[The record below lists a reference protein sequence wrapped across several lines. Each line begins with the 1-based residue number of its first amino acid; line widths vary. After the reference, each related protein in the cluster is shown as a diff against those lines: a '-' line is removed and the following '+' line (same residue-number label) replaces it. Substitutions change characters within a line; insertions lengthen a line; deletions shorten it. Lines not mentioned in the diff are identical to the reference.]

1 MIKPV
6 VIKPVTK
13 TYEACVRIGRFL
25 IFNGDTFGLIN
36 MKLFM
41 LKIGARPQGRLIEQ
55 HDVMFV
61 IANSL
66 SETIESVN
74 QHWPA
79 VKNNWHLDAWRE
91 VKRVGDYQILLST
104 DSLSKDGWSK
114 DGWSKD
120 NALADNI
127 LADDRV
133 DNKLDSQGKQLY
145 FVNLGGYLPGQFEEF
160 HYKTLVV
167 AETLGKATA
176 QVKKTAFYQDYTF
189 DNIDTAKSGVATSHV
204 DDKHQLDLDDIHCV
218 ADLLPNDVA
227 LTIQPLTE
235 PEQNQLPD
243 DALHIGYLSL
253 KQIKTMID

>member
-1 MIKPV
+1 M
-6 VIKPVTK
+6 
-13 TYEACVRIGRFL
+13 RLGRFL
-25 IFNGDTFGLIN
+25 IFNGDTFGRIN

-91 VKRVGDYQILLST
+91 VKRVGDCQILLSKN
-104 DSLSKDGWSK
+104 SLSK

-120 NALADNI
+120 NALADKMSADNI
-127 LADDRV
+127 FAEDRV
-133 DNKLDSQGKQLY
+133 DNKLDNQGKQLY

-160 HYKTLVV
+160 HYKTLVI

-189 DNIDTAKSGVATSHV
+189 DNVDTAKSGVATSHV

-235 PEQNQLPD
+235 PEKNQLPY

>member
-1 MIKPV
+1 M
-6 VIKPVTK
+6 
-13 TYEACVRIGRFL
+13 RLGRFL
-25 IFNGDTFGLIN
+25 IFNGDTFGRIN

-79 VKNNWHLDAWRE
+79 AKNNWHLDAWRE
-91 VKRVGDYQILLST
+91 VKRVGDCQILLSKN
-104 DSLSKDGWSK
+104 SLSK

-120 NALADNI
+120 NALADKM
-127 LADDRV
+127 LADNIFAEDRV
-133 DNKLDSQGKQLY
+133 DNKLDNQGKQLY

-160 HYKTLVV
+160 HYKTLVI

-189 DNIDTAKSGVATSHV
+189 DNVDTAKSGVATSHV

-235 PEQNQLPD
+235 PEKNQLPY

>member
-1 MIKPV
+1 M
-6 VIKPVTK
+6 
-13 TYEACVRIGRFL
+13 VRRFL
-25 IFNGDTFGLIN
+25 INGDTFGLIT

-91 VKRVGDYQILLST
+91 VKRVGDYQILLSKEI
-104 DSLSKDGWSK
+104 LSKDGLSK
-114 DGWSKD
+114 DK
-120 NALADNI
+120 ALADNI
-127 LADDRV
+127 LADERL

-189 DNIDTAKSGVATSHV
+189 DNVDTAKSGVATSHV

-218 ADLLPNDVA
+218 ADLLPKDVV
-227 LTIQPLTE
+227 LIIQPLTE
-235 PEQNQLPD
+235 PEKNQLPD

>member
-1 MIKPV
+1 
-6 VIKPVTK
+6 
-13 TYEACVRIGRFL
+13 
-25 IFNGDTFGLIN
+25 

-91 VKRVGDYQILLST
+91 VKRVGDYQILL
-104 DSLSKDGWSK
+104 
-114 DGWSKD
+114 SKD

-189 DNIDTAKSGVATSHV
+189 DNVDTAISGVATSHV

-235 PEQNQLPD
+235 PEKNQLPD

>member
-1 MIKPV
+1 MATHL
-6 VIKPVTK
+6 VT
-13 TYEACVRIGRFL
+13 
-25 IFNGDTFGLIN
+25 

-91 VKRVGDYQILLST
+91 VKRVGDYQILLS
-104 DSLSKDGWSK
+104 KDNL
-114 DGWSKD
+114 SKD

-127 LADDRV
+127 FADDRV
-133 DNKLDSQGKQLY
+133 DNKLDSQDKQLY

-189 DNIDTAKSGVATSHV
+189 DNVDNAKSGVATSHV

-235 PEQNQLPD
+235 PEKNQLPD

>member
-1 MIKPV
+1 M
-6 VIKPVTK
+6 
-13 TYEACVRIGRFL
+13 RLGRFL
-25 IFNGDTFGLIN
+25 IFNGDTFGRIN

-91 VKRVGDYQILLST
+91 VKRVGDCQILLSKN
-104 DSLSKDGWSK
+104 SLSK

-120 NALADNI
+120 NALADKM
-127 LADDRV
+127 LADNIFAEDRV
-133 DNKLDSQGKQLY
+133 DNKLDNQGKQLY

-160 HYKTLVV
+160 HYKTLVI

-189 DNIDTAKSGVATSHV
+189 DNVDIAKSGVATSHV

-235 PEQNQLPD
+235 PEKNQLPY

>member
-1 MIKPV
+1 M
-6 VIKPVTK
+6 
-13 TYEACVRIGRFL
+13 RLGRFL
-25 IFNGDTFGLIN
+25 IFNGDTFGRIN

-91 VKRVGDYQILLST
+91 VKRVGDCQILLSKN
-104 DSLSKDGWSK
+104 SLSK

-127 LADDRV
+127 FAEDRV
-133 DNKLDSQGKQLY
+133 DNKLDNQGKQLY

-160 HYKTLVV
+160 HYKTLVI

-189 DNIDTAKSGVATSHV
+189 DNVDTAKSGVATSHV

-235 PEQNQLPD
+235 PEKNQLPY

>member
-1 MIKPV
+1 M
-6 VIKPVTK
+6 
-13 TYEACVRIGRFL
+13 RLGRFL
-25 IFNGDTFGLIN
+25 IFNGDTFGRIN

-91 VKRVGDYQILLST
+91 VKRVGDYQILLSKE
-104 DSLSKDGWSK
+104 SLSK

-120 NALADNI
+120 NALADKM
-127 LADDRV
+127 LADNIFAEDRV
-133 DNKLDSQGKQLY
+133 DNKLDNQGKQLY

-160 HYKTLVV
+160 HYKTLVI

-189 DNIDTAKSGVATSHV
+189 DNVDTAKSGVATSHV

-235 PEQNQLPD
+235 PEKNQLPY

>member
-1 MIKPV
+1 
-6 VIKPVTK
+6 
-13 TYEACVRIGRFL
+13 
-25 IFNGDTFGLIN
+25 

-104 DSLSKDGWSK
+104 DSLSKD
-114 DGWSKD
+114 

-127 LADDRV
+127 LTDERV

-189 DNIDTAKSGVATSHV
+189 DNVDTAKSGVATSHV

-235 PEQNQLPD
+235 PEKNQLPD

>member
-1 MIKPV
+1 M
-6 VIKPVTK
+6 
-13 TYEACVRIGRFL
+13 RLGRFL
-25 IFNGDTFGLIN
+25 IFNGDTFGRIN

-91 VKRVGDYQILLST
+91 VKRVGDYQILLSKE
-104 DSLSKDGWSK
+104 SL
-114 DGWSKD
+114 SKD

-127 LADDRV
+127 LADERV

-160 HYKTLVV
+160 HYKTLVI

-189 DNIDTAKSGVATSHV
+189 DNVDTAKSGVATSHV

-235 PEQNQLPD
+235 PEKNQLPY

>member
-1 MIKPV
+1 M
-6 VIKPVTK
+6 
-13 TYEACVRIGRFL
+13 RLGRFL
-25 IFNGDTFGLIN
+25 SFNGDTFGRIT

-91 VKRVGDYQILLST
+91 VKRVGDYQILLSKQ
-104 DSLSKDGWSK
+104 SLSKDGL
-114 DGWSKD
+114 SKD

-160 HYKTLVV
+160 HYKTLVI

-189 DNIDTAKSGVATSHV
+189 DNVDTAKSGVATSHV
-204 DDKHQLDLDDIHCV
+204 DDKYQLDLDDIHCV

-235 PEQNQLPD
+235 PEKNQLPD

>member
-1 MIKPV
+1 M
-6 VIKPVTK
+6 
-13 TYEACVRIGRFL
+13 RIGRFL
-25 IFNGDTFGLIN
+25 IFNGDTFGRIN

-91 VKRVGDYQILLST
+91 VRRVGDYQILLSK
-104 DSLSKDGWSK
+104 DSLSKDGL
-114 DGWSKD
+114 SKD

-127 LADDRV
+127 FADDRV
-133 DNKLDSQGKQLY
+133 GNKLDSHGKQLY

-189 DNIDTAKSGVATSHV
+189 DNVDTAKSGVATSHV

-218 ADLLPNDVA
+218 ADLLPNDVT

-235 PEQNQLPD
+235 PEKNQLPD

>member
-13 TYEACVRIGRFL
+13 TYEDCVRIGRFL

-104 DSLSKDGWSK
+104 DSLSKDGLSK
-114 DGWSKD
+114 DGVSKD
-120 NALADNI
+120 NALA
-127 LADDRV
+127 

-235 PEQNQLPD
+235 PEKNQLPD

>member
-1 MIKPV
+1 M
-6 VIKPVTK
+6 
-13 TYEACVRIGRFL
+13 RIGRFL
-25 IFNGDTFGLIN
+25 SFNGDTFGRID

-91 VKRVGDYQILLST
+91 VKRVGDYQILLSKE
-104 DSLSKDGWSK
+104 SLSKDGL
-114 DGWSKD
+114 SKD

-189 DNIDTAKSGVATSHV
+189 DNVDIAKSGVATSHV

-218 ADLLPNDVA
+218 ADLLPKDVA

-235 PEQNQLPD
+235 HEKNQLPD

>member
-1 MIKPV
+1 
-6 VIKPVTK
+6 
-13 TYEACVRIGRFL
+13 
-25 IFNGDTFGLIN
+25 

-91 VKRVGDYQILLST
+91 VKRVGDYQILLSKE
-104 DSLSKDGWSK
+104 SLSKDGLSK
-114 DGWSKD
+114 DK
-120 NALADNI
+120 A

-133 DNKLDSQGKQLY
+133 DNKLDSQDKQLY

-189 DNIDTAKSGVATSHV
+189 DNVDTAKSGVATSHV

-235 PEQNQLPD
+235 PEKNQLPD

>member
-1 MIKPV
+1 M
-6 VIKPVTK
+6 
-13 TYEACVRIGRFL
+13 RLGRFL
-25 IFNGDTFGLIN
+25 IFNGDTFGRIN

-91 VKRVGDYQILLST
+91 VKRVGDCQILLSKN
-104 DSLSKDGWSK
+104 SLSK

-120 NALADNI
+120 NALADKM
-127 LADDRV
+127 LADNIFAEDRV
-133 DNKLDSQGKQLY
+133 DNKLDNQGKQLY

-160 HYKTLVV
+160 HYKTLVI

-189 DNIDTAKSGVATSHV
+189 DNVDTAKSGVATSHV

-235 PEQNQLPD
+235 HEKNQLPY

>member
-1 MIKPV
+1 MM
-6 VIKPVTK
+6 
-13 TYEACVRIGRFL
+13 VRRFL
-25 IFNGDTFGLIN
+25 SFNGDTFGLIT

-91 VKRVGDYQILLST
+91 VKRVGNYQILLST
-104 DSLSKDGWSK
+104 DSLSKDGL
-114 DGWSKD
+114 SKD

-127 LADDRV
+127 FADDRV

-189 DNIDTAKSGVATSHV
+189 DNVDTAKSGVATSHV

-235 PEQNQLPD
+235 PEKNQLPD

>member
-1 MIKPV
+1 MI
-6 VIKPVTK
+6 
-13 TYEACVRIGRFL
+13 VRGFL
-25 IFNGDTFGLIN
+25 IFNGDTFGRIT

-91 VKRVGDYQILLST
+91 VKRVGDYQILLS
-104 DSLSKDGWSK
+104 KDGL
-114 DGWSKD
+114 SKD

-133 DNKLDSQGKQLY
+133 DNKLDSHGKQLY

-189 DNIDTAKSGVATSHV
+189 DNVDTAKSGVATSHV

-218 ADLLPNDVA
+218 ADLLPRDVA

-235 PEQNQLPD
+235 HEKNQLPD

>member
-1 MIKPV
+1 M
-6 VIKPVTK
+6 
-13 TYEACVRIGRFL
+13 RLGRFL
-25 IFNGDTFGLIN
+25 IFNGDTFGRIN

-91 VKRVGDYQILLST
+91 VKRVGDCQILLSKN
-104 DSLSKDGWSK
+104 SLSK

-120 NALADNI
+120 NALADKM
-127 LADDRV
+127 LADNIFAEDRV
-133 DNKLDSQGKQLY
+133 DNKLDNQGKQLY

-160 HYKTLVV
+160 HYKTLVI

-189 DNIDTAKSGVATSHV
+189 DNVDTAKSGVATSHV

-235 PEQNQLPD
+235 PEKNQLPY

-253 KQIKTMID
+253 KQIKTMIG

>member
-1 MIKPV
+1 
-6 VIKPVTK
+6 
-13 TYEACVRIGRFL
+13 
-25 IFNGDTFGLIN
+25 

-66 SETIESVN
+66 SEIIPVVN
-74 QHWPA
+74 QHWPE

-104 DSLSKDGWSK
+104 DSLSKDGL
-114 DGWSKD
+114 SKD

-127 LADDRV
+127 FADDRV
-133 DNKLDSQGKQLY
+133 DNKLDSQDKQLY

-189 DNIDTAKSGVATSHV
+189 DNVDTAKSGVATSHV
-204 DDKHQLDLDDIHCV
+204 DDKQQLDLDDIHCV

-235 PEQNQLPD
+235 PEKNQLPD

>member
-1 MIKPV
+1 M
-6 VIKPVTK
+6 
-13 TYEACVRIGRFL
+13 RLGRFL
-25 IFNGDTFGLIN
+25 IFNGDTFGRIN

-91 VKRVGDYQILLST
+91 VKRVGDCQILLSKN
-104 DSLSKDGWSK
+104 SLSK

-189 DNIDTAKSGVATSHV
+189 DNVDIAKSGMATSHV

-218 ADLLPNDVA
+218 ADLLPKDVA

-235 PEQNQLPD
+235 PEKNQLPD

>member
-13 TYEACVRIGRFL
+13 TYEDCVRIGRFL

-104 DSLSKDGWSK
+104 DSLSKDGLSK
-114 DGWSKD
+114 DGLSKD

-127 LADDRV
+127 FAEDRV
-133 DNKLDSQGKQLY
+133 DNKLDNHGKQLY

-189 DNIDTAKSGVATSHV
+189 DNVDTAKSGVATSHV

-227 LTIQPLTE
+227 LIIQPLTE
-235 PEQNQLPD
+235 HEKNQLPD

>member
-1 MIKPV
+1 MM
-6 VIKPVTK
+6 
-13 TYEACVRIGRFL
+13 VRRFL
-25 IFNGDTFGLIN
+25 INGDTFGLIT

-104 DSLSKDGWSK
+104 VSLSK

-120 NALADNI
+120 NALSDNRFE
-127 LADDRV
+127 DDRV

-189 DNIDTAKSGVATSHV
+189 DNVNIAKSGVATSHV
-204 DDKHQLDLDDIHCV
+204 DDKHHLDLDDIHCV
-218 ADLLPNDVA
+218 ADLLPKDVV

-235 PEQNQLPD
+235 PEKNQLPD

>member
-1 MIKPV
+1 M
-6 VIKPVTK
+6 
-13 TYEACVRIGRFL
+13 RIGRFL
-25 IFNGDTFGLIN
+25 SFNGDTFGLIN

-91 VKRVGDYQILLST
+91 VKRVGDYQILLSK
-104 DSLSKDGWSK
+104 DSLSKDGLSK
-114 DGWSKD
+114 EK
-120 NALADNI
+120 ALADNR

-189 DNIDTAKSGVATSHV
+189 DNVDTAKSGVATSHV

-235 PEQNQLPD
+235 PEKNQLPD

>member
-1 MIKPV
+1 M
-6 VIKPVTK
+6 
-13 TYEACVRIGRFL
+13 RLGRFL
-25 IFNGDTFGLIN
+25 IFNGDTFGRIN

-91 VKRVGDYQILLST
+91 VKRVGDCQILLSKN
-104 DSLSKDGWSK
+104 SLSK

-120 NALADNI
+120 NALADKM
-127 LADDRV
+127 LADNIFAEDRV
-133 DNKLDSQGKQLY
+133 DNKLDNQGKQLY

-189 DNIDTAKSGVATSHV
+189 DNVDTAKSGVATSHV

-235 PEQNQLPD
+235 PEKNQLPY

>member
-1 MIKPV
+1 M
-6 VIKPVTK
+6 
-13 TYEACVRIGRFL
+13 RLGRFL
-25 IFNGDTFGLIN
+25 IFNGDTFGRIN

-41 LKIGARPQGRLIEQ
+41 LKIGARPPGRLIEQ

-104 DSLSKDGWSK
+104 DSLSKDGL
-114 DGWSKD
+114 SKD

-127 LADDRV
+127 FADDRV
-133 DNKLDSQGKQLY
+133 DNKLDSHGKQLY

-189 DNIDTAKSGVATSHV
+189 DNVDTAKSGVATSHV
-204 DDKHQLDLDDIHCV
+204 DDKYQLDLDDIHCV

-235 PEQNQLPD
+235 PEKNQLPD

>member
-1 MIKPV
+1 M
-6 VIKPVTK
+6 
-13 TYEACVRIGRFL
+13 RLGRFL
-25 IFNGDTFGLIN
+25 IFNGDTFGRIN

-91 VKRVGDYQILLST
+91 VKRVGDCQILLSKN
-104 DSLSKDGWSK
+104 SLSK

-120 NALADNI
+120 NALADKM
-127 LADDRV
+127 LADNIFAEDRV
-133 DNKLDSQGKQLY
+133 DNKLDNQGKQLY

-189 DNIDTAKSGVATSHV
+189 DNVDTANSGVATSHV

-235 PEQNQLPD
+235 PEKNQLPY

>member
-1 MIKPV
+1 MM
-6 VIKPVTK
+6 
-13 TYEACVRIGRFL
+13 VRRFL
-25 IFNGDTFGLIN
+25 SFNGDTFGRID

-66 SETIESVN
+66 GETIESVN

-91 VKRVGDYQILLST
+91 VKRVGDYQILLSKE
-104 DSLSKDGWSK
+104 SLSKDGL
-114 DGWSKD
+114 SKD

-160 HYKTLVV
+160 HYKTLMV

-189 DNIDTAKSGVATSHV
+189 DNVDTAKSGVATSHV

-235 PEQNQLPD
+235 PEKNQLPD

>member
-13 TYEACVRIGRFL
+13 TYEDCVRIGRFL

-104 DSLSKDGWSK
+104 DSLSKDGLSK

-127 LADDRV
+127 FAEDRV
-133 DNKLDSQGKQLY
+133 DNKLDNQGKQLY

-189 DNIDTAKSGVATSHV
+189 DNVDTAKSGVATSHV

-235 PEQNQLPD
+235 PEKNQLPD

-253 KQIKTMID
+253 KQIKTMIG

>member
-1 MIKPV
+1 M
-6 VIKPVTK
+6 
-13 TYEACVRIGRFL
+13 RLGRFL
-25 IFNGDTFGLIN
+25 IFNGDTFGRIN

-104 DSLSKDGWSK
+104 DSLSKDGL
-114 DGWSKD
+114 SKD

-127 LADDRV
+127 FADDRV
-133 DNKLDSQGKQLY
+133 DNKLDSHGKQLY

-160 HYKTLVV
+160 HYKTLMV

-189 DNIDTAKSGVATSHV
+189 DNVDIAKSGVATSHV

-218 ADLLPNDVA
+218 ADLLPKDVA

-235 PEQNQLPD
+235 HEKNQLPD

>member
-1 MIKPV
+1 M
-6 VIKPVTK
+6 
-13 TYEACVRIGRFL
+13 RIGRFL
-25 IFNGDTFGLIN
+25 SFNGDTFGRID

-91 VKRVGDYQILLST
+91 VKRVGDYQILLSKE
-104 DSLSKDGWSK
+104 SLSKDGL
-114 DGWSKD
+114 SKD

-189 DNIDTAKSGVATSHV
+189 DNVDTAKSGVATSHV

-218 ADLLPNDVA
+218 ADLLPKDVA

-235 PEQNQLPD
+235 HEKNQLPD

>member
-1 MIKPV
+1 
-6 VIKPVTK
+6 
-13 TYEACVRIGRFL
+13 
-25 IFNGDTFGLIN
+25 

-79 VKNNWHLDAWRE
+79 VKNNWHLDALRE
-91 VKRVGDYQILLST
+91 VKRVGDCQILLSKN
-104 DSLSKDGWSK
+104 SLSK

-120 NALADNI
+120 NALADKM
-127 LADDRV
+127 LADNIFAEDRV
-133 DNKLDSQGKQLY
+133 DNKLDNQGKQLY

-160 HYKTLVV
+160 HYKTLVI

-189 DNIDTAKSGVATSHV
+189 DNVDTAKSGVATSHV

-235 PEQNQLPD
+235 PEKNQLPY

>member
-1 MIKPV
+1 M
-6 VIKPVTK
+6 
-13 TYEACVRIGRFL
+13 RLGRFL
-25 IFNGDTFGLIN
+25 IFNGDTFGRIN

-91 VKRVGDYQILLST
+91 VKRVGDYQILLSKE
-104 DSLSKDGWSK
+104 SL
-114 DGWSKD
+114 SKD

-127 LADDRV
+127 LADERV

-189 DNIDTAKSGVATSHV
+189 DNVDTANSGVATSHV

-218 ADLLPNDVA
+218 ADLLPKDVA

-235 PEQNQLPD
+235 PEKNQLPY

>member
-1 MIKPV
+1 
-6 VIKPVTK
+6 
-13 TYEACVRIGRFL
+13 
-25 IFNGDTFGLIN
+25 

-66 SETIESVN
+66 SETIETVETVN

-91 VKRVGDYQILLST
+91 VKRVGNYQILLST
-104 DSLSKDGWSK
+104 DSLSKDGLSK
-114 DGWSKD
+114 DK
-120 NALADNI
+120 ALADSRFE
-127 LADDRV
+127 DDRV

-160 HYKTLVV
+160 HYKTLVI

-189 DNIDTAKSGVATSHV
+189 DNVDTAKSGVATSHV
-204 DDKHQLDLDDIHCV
+204 DDKQQLDLDDIHCV
-218 ADLLPNDVA
+218 ADLLPKDVA

-235 PEQNQLPD
+235 DEKNQLPD

>member
-1 MIKPV
+1 M
-6 VIKPVTK
+6 
-13 TYEACVRIGRFL
+13 VRGFL

-91 VKRVGDYQILLST
+91 VKRVGDYQILLSKN
-104 DSLSKDGWSK
+104 SL
-114 DGWSKD
+114 SKD
-120 NALADNI
+120 NALVDNRLADNI
-127 LADDRV
+127 FADDRV

-227 LTIQPLTE
+227 LTIQLLTE
-235 PEQNQLPD
+235 HEKNQLPD

-253 KQIKTMID
+253 KQIRTMID

>member
-1 MIKPV
+1 
-6 VIKPVTK
+6 
-13 TYEACVRIGRFL
+13 
-25 IFNGDTFGLIN
+25 

-41 LKIGARPQGRLIEQ
+41 LKIGALPQGRLIEQ
-55 HDVMFV
+55 HDVMFA
-61 IANSL
+61 IANTL

-74 QHWPA
+74 QHWPE

-91 VKRVGDYQILLST
+91 VKRVGDYQILLSKQ
-104 DSLSKDGWSK
+104 SLSKDGL
-114 DGWSKD
+114 SKD

-133 DNKLDSQGKQLY
+133 DNKLDSHGKQLY

-160 HYKTLVV
+160 HYKTLMV

-189 DNIDTAKSGVATSHV
+189 DNVDIAKSGVATSHV

-218 ADLLPNDVA
+218 ADLLPKDVA

-235 PEQNQLPD
+235 HEKNQLPD